1 MNSVASIKDRL
12 RNRSL
17 KTGKTMQ
24 EMLVSYVIERTI
36 YRISVSKYRENFV
49 LKGGIFLYAFLDDDF
64 TRITTDIDL
73 LGNRISNDIADMEK
87 VFSDVFSIETEDP
100 IYFDLKTLFVKSIT
114 EFKEYH
120 GVNVSVIAFL
130 DRTRIPVSID
140 IGYGDIIYPERVELD
155 YPVILNDE
163 SPRIYA
169 YSIYSS
175 VAEKTEAIITLGYEN
190 SRYKDFYDL
199 FVLAKTHDFLRYDL
213 TEALKAT
220 FENRHTSLG
229 KVAAFEEDFPNDVVR
244 QSRWNSF
251 VRKKKAMIPV
261 TLDETISVICR
272 FIGPLLEDINS
283 KRRLEGVWSHS
294 RQMWIR

>member
-1 MNSVASIKDRL
+1 M
-12 RNRSL
+12 
-17 KTGKTMQ
+17 
-24 EMLVSYVIERTI
+24 
-36 YRISVSKYRENFV
+36 
-49 LKGGIFLYAFLDDDF
+49 KGGIFLYAFLDDDF

-73 LGNRISNDIADMEK
+73 PGNRISNDIADMEK

-175 VAEKTEAIITLGYEN
+175 VAEKNGSNHN
-190 SRYKDFYDL
+190 SR
-199 FVLAKTHDFLRYDL
+199 
-213 TEALKAT
+213 
-220 FENRHTSLG
+220 
-229 KVAAFEEDFPNDVVR
+229 
-244 QSRWNSF
+244 
-251 VRKKKAMIPV
+251 I
-261 TLDETISVICR
+261 
-272 FIGPLLEDINS
+272 
-283 KRRLEGVWSHS
+283 
-294 RQMWIR
+294 

>member
-120 GVNVSVIAFL
+120 GSMF
-130 DRTRIPVSID
+130 
-140 IGYGDIIYPERVELD
+140 
-155 YPVILNDE
+155 
-163 SPRIYA
+163 
-169 YSIYSS
+169 
-175 VAEKTEAIITLGYEN
+175 
-190 SRYKDFYDL
+190 
-199 FVLAKTHDFLRYDL
+199 
-213 TEALKAT
+213 
-220 FENRHTSLG
+220 
-229 KVAAFEEDFPNDVVR
+229 
-244 QSRWNSF
+244 
-251 VRKKKAMIPV
+251 
-261 TLDETISVICR
+261 
-272 FIGPLLEDINS
+272 PLLPFWTGREF
-283 KRRLEGVWSHS
+283 LY
-294 RQMWIR
+294 Q